1 MDTYSS
7 VYRMLEEQTMKWEG
21 RRGSSNVRSSKGG
34 GKMIGGG
41 IGGIIIAGILWLVFG
56 VNPMTALQT
65 GQVIAGGGGGTATE
79 PATGTDRDTE
89 FVKVVLADTEEV
101 WHQVF
106 NEAGSTYKEPS
117 LILFNGQVS
126 SACGSASAATGP
138 FYCPGDQTVYLDT
151 SFFVEMRQNL
161 GIVGDQH
168 SSPSQDNEDKA
179 GDFAQAYVIAHEV
192 GHHVQTLLGIT
203 QQVSEASRQV
213 TQTQANKLSVLQEL
227 QADCFAGVWAQR
239 NQQRV
244 QFLEPGDIDEAIN
257 AAGQIGDDRLAK
269 ASGREVVPDNF
280 THGTSQQRI
289 QWFTRGLESGN
300 IQSCDTFSGAL
311 S

>member
-1 MDTYSS
+1 
-7 VYRMLEEQTMKWEG
+7 MKWQD
-21 RRGSSNVRSSKGG
+21 RRGSSNVRTSTGG

-65 GQVIAGGGGGTATE
+65 GQVVAGGGSNTSTE
-79 PATGTDRDTE
+79 PATSDDRDTR

-101 WHQVF
+101 WHQIF

-161 GIVGDQH
+161 GITGDEQG
-168 SSPSQDNEDKA
+168 SGDSENQGKA
-179 GDFAQAYVIAHEV
+179 GDFAQAYVISHEV

-203 QQVSEASRQV
+203 QQVNEASRQV
-213 TQTQANKLSVLQEL
+213 NRAQANKLSVLQEL

-239 NQQRV
+239 NQERV
-244 QFLEPGDIDEAIN
+244 QFLEAGDIDEAIN
-257 AAGQIGDDRLAK
+257 AAGQIGDDRLAR
-269 ASGREVVPDNF
+269 ASGGEVVPDNF
-280 THGTSQQRI
+280 THGTSQQRV

-311 S
+311 

>member
-1 MDTYSS
+1 
-7 VYRMLEEQTMKWEG
+7 MKWQD
-21 RRGSSNVRSSKGG
+21 RRGSSNVRTTSGG

-65 GQVIAGGGGGTATE
+65 GQVITGGGNTSTQ
-79 PATGTDRDTE
+79 PATSDDRDTR

-101 WHQVF
+101 WHQIF

-151 SFFVEMRQNL
+151 SFFVEMRQSL
-161 GIVGDQH
+161 GITGDEQG
-168 SSPSQDNEDKA
+168 SGDSENQGKA
-179 GDFAQAYVIAHEV
+179 GDFAQAYVISHEV

-203 QQVSEASRQV
+203 QQVNEASRQV
-213 TQTQANKLSVLQEL
+213 TRAQAHKLSVMQEL

-239 NQQRV
+239 NQERV
-244 QFLEPGDIDEAIN
+244 QFLEAGDIDEAIN
-257 AAGQIGDDRLAK
+257 AASQIGDDRLAR
-269 ASGREVVPDNF
+269 AGGGAVVPDNF
-280 THGTSQQRI
+280 THGTSQQRV

-300 IQSCDTFSGAL
+300 VQACDTFSGAL
-311 S
+311 

>member
-1 MDTYSS
+1 
-7 VYRMLEEQTMKWEG
+7 MKWQD
-21 RRGSSNVRSSKGG
+21 RRGSSNVRTTSGG

-65 GQVIAGGGGGTATE
+65 VQVITVGGNTSTQ
-79 PATGTDRDTE
+79 PATSDDRDTR

-101 WHQVF
+101 WHQIF

-151 SFFVEMRQNL
+151 SFFVEMRQSL
-161 GIVGDQH
+161 GITGDEQG
-168 SSPSQDNEDKA
+168 SGDSENQGKA
-179 GDFAQAYVIAHEV
+179 GDFAQAYVISHEV

-203 QQVSEASRQV
+203 QQVNEASRQV
-213 TQTQANKLSVLQEL
+213 TRAQANRLSVMQEL

-239 NQQRV
+239 NQERV
-244 QFLEPGDIDEAIN
+244 QFLEAGDIDEAIN
-257 AAGQIGDDRLAK
+257 AASQIGDDRLAR
-269 ASGREVVPDNF
+269 AGGGAVVPDNF
-280 THGTSQQRI
+280 THGTSQQRV

-300 IQSCDTFSGAL
+300 VQACDTFSGAL
-311 S
+311 

>member
-1 MDTYSS
+1 
-7 VYRMLEEQTMKWEG
+7 MKWQD
-21 RRGSSNVRSSKGG
+21 RRGSSNVRTTSGG

-65 GQVIAGGGGGTATE
+65 GQVITGGGNTSTQ
-79 PATGTDRDTE
+79 PATSDDRDTR

-101 WHQVF
+101 WHQIF

-151 SFFVEMRQNL
+151 SFFVEMRQSL
-161 GIVGDQH
+161 GITGDEQG
-168 SSPSQDNEDKA
+168 SGDSENQGKA
-179 GDFAQAYVIAHEV
+179 GDFAQAYVISHEV

-203 QQVSEASRQV
+203 QQVNEASRQV
-213 TQTQANKLSVLQEL
+213 TRAQANRLSVMQEL

-239 NQQRV
+239 NQERV
-244 QFLEPGDIDEAIN
+244 QFLEAGDIDEAIN
-257 AAGQIGDDRLAK
+257 AASQIGDDRLAR
-269 ASGREVVPDNF
+269 AGGGAVVPDNF
-280 THGTSQQRI
+280 THGTSQQRV

-300 IQSCDTFSGAL
+300 VQACDTFSGAL
-311 S
+311 

>member
-1 MDTYSS
+1 MF
-7 VYRMLEEQTMKWEG
+7 RRNIMKWQD
-21 RRGSSNVRSSKGG
+21 RRGSSNVRTTSGG

-41 IGGIIIAGILWLVFG
+41 IGSIIIAGILWLVFG

-65 GQVIAGGGGGTATE
+65 GQVITGGGNTSTQ
-79 PATGTDRDTE
+79 PATSDDRDTR

-101 WHQVF
+101 WHQIF

-151 SFFVEMRQNL
+151 SFFVEMRQSL
-161 GIVGDQH
+161 GITGDEQG
-168 SSPSQDNEDKA
+168 SGDSENQGKA
-179 GDFAQAYVIAHEV
+179 GDFAQAYVISHEV

-203 QQVSEASRQV
+203 QQVNEASRQV
-213 TQTQANKLSVLQEL
+213 TRAQANKLSVMQEL

-239 NQQRV
+239 NQERV
-244 QFLEPGDIDEAIN
+244 QFLEAGDIDEAIN
-257 AAGQIGDDRLAK
+257 AASQIGDDRLAR
-269 ASGREVVPDNF
+269 AGGGAVVPDNF
-280 THGTSQQRI
+280 THGTSQQRV

-300 IQSCDTFSGAL
+300 VQACDTFSGAL
-311 S
+311 

>member
-1 MDTYSS
+1 
-7 VYRMLEEQTMKWEG
+7 MKWQD
-21 RRGSSNVRSSKGG
+21 RRGSSNVRTTSGG

-65 GQVIAGGGGGTATE
+65 GQVITGGGNTSTQ
-79 PATGTDRDTE
+79 PATSDDRDTR

-101 WHQVF
+101 WHQIF

-151 SFFVEMRQNL
+151 SFFVEMRQSL
-161 GIVGDQH
+161 GITGDEQG
-168 SSPSQDNEDKA
+168 SGDSENQGKA
-179 GDFAQAYVIAHEV
+179 GDFAQAYVISHEV

-203 QQVSEASRQV
+203 QQVNEASRQV
-213 TQTQANKLSVLQEL
+213 TRSQANRLSVMQEL

-239 NQQRV
+239 NQERV
-244 QFLEPGDIDEAIN
+244 QFLEAGDIDEAIN
-257 AAGQIGDDRLAK
+257 AASQIGDDRLAR
-269 ASGREVVPDNF
+269 AGGGAVVPDNF
-280 THGTSQQRI
+280 THGTSQQRV

-300 IQSCDTFSGAL
+300 VQACDTFSGAL
-311 S
+311 

>member
-1 MDTYSS
+1 
-7 VYRMLEEQTMKWEG
+7 MKWQD
-21 RRGSSNVRSSKGG
+21 RRGSSNVRTTSGG

-65 GQVIAGGGGGTATE
+65 GQVITGGGNTSTQ
-79 PATGTDRDTE
+79 PATSDDRDTR

-101 WHQVF
+101 WHQIF

-117 LILFNGQVS
+117 LILFNGQVT

-151 SFFVEMRQNL
+151 SFFVEMRQSL
-161 GIVGDQH
+161 GITGDEQG
-168 SSPSQDNEDKA
+168 SGDSENQGKA
-179 GDFAQAYVIAHEV
+179 GDFAQAYVISHEV

-203 QQVSEASRQV
+203 QQVNEASRQV
-213 TQTQANKLSVLQEL
+213 TRAQANKLSVMQEL

-239 NQQRV
+239 NQERV
-244 QFLEPGDIDEAIN
+244 QFLEAGDIDEAIN
-257 AAGQIGDDRLAK
+257 AASQIGDDRLAR
-269 ASGREVVPDNF
+269 AGGGAVVPDNF
-280 THGTSQQRI
+280 THGTSQQRV

-300 IQSCDTFSGAL
+300 VQACDTFSGAL
-311 S
+311 

>member
-1 MDTYSS
+1 
-7 VYRMLEEQTMKWEG
+7 MKWQD
-21 RRGSSNVRSSKGG
+21 RRGSSNVRTTSGG
-34 GKMIGGG
+34 GKVIGGG

-65 GQVIAGGGGGTATE
+65 GQVITGGGNTSTQ
-79 PATGTDRDTE
+79 PATSDDRDTR

-101 WHQVF
+101 WHQIF

-151 SFFVEMRQNL
+151 SFFVEMRQSL
-161 GIVGDQH
+161 GITGDEQG
-168 SSPSQDNEDKA
+168 SGDSENQGKA
-179 GDFAQAYVIAHEV
+179 GDFAQAYVISHEV

-203 QQVSEASRQV
+203 QQVNEASRQV
-213 TQTQANKLSVLQEL
+213 TRAQANKLSVMQEL

-239 NQQRV
+239 NQERV
-244 QFLEPGDIDEAIN
+244 QFLEAGDIDEAIN
-257 AAGQIGDDRLAK
+257 AASQIGDDRLAR
-269 ASGREVVPDNF
+269 AGGGAVVPDNF
-280 THGTSQQRI
+280 THGTSQQRV

-300 IQSCDTFSGAL
+300 VQACDTFSGAL
-311 S
+311 

>member
-1 MDTYSS
+1 
-7 VYRMLEEQTMKWEG
+7 MKWQG
-21 RRGSSNVRSSKGG
+21 RRGSSNVRTSRGG

-65 GQVIAGGGGGTATE
+65 GQVITGGGTSTSTE
-79 PATGTDRDTE
+79 PATGDDRDTQ

-101 WHQVF
+101 WHQIF
-106 NEAGSTYKEPS
+106 NEGGQMYQEPS

-126 SACGSASAATGP
+126 SACGSATAATGP
-138 FYCPGDQTVYLDT
+138 FYCPGDQTIYLDT
-151 SFFVEMRQNL
+151 SFFAEMRQNL
-161 GIVGDQH
+161 GISGDQQG
-168 SSPSQDNEDKA
+168 SGDIENQGRA
-179 GDFAQAYVIAHEV
+179 GDFAQAYVISHEV
-192 GHHVQTLLGIT
+192 GHHVQTLLGIS
-203 QQVSEASRQV
+203 QQVNEASRQV
-213 TQTQANKLSVLQEL
+213 TRTQANKLSVLQEL

-257 AAGQIGDDRLAK
+257 AASQIGDDRLAR
-269 ASGREVVPDNF
+269 ASGRAVTPDSF
-280 THGTSQQRI
+280 THGTSQQRV

-300 IQSCDTFSGAL
+300 VQSCDTFSGAL
-311 S
+311 